1 MTAATTPPTPVISPT
16 TTPATPEVADDVV
29 DFDDRKF
36 ETQEDF
42 SKALFKEILDR
53 SGLDSFGD
61 VPIPK
66 RAVWE
71 DPGGSLMNVELN
83 QSSPFDKKSVVMGLF
98 HDDEEVRVYTL
109 PAEKGEAK
117 RYCLSKRGRTFVVE
131 TFSSLEMI
139 IDSLAEEYNTL
150 GIANEVI
157 DDDDDDDDEAANGVE
172 IVTHDISPIPT
183 VTS

>member
-1 MTAATTPPTPVISPT
+1 MTATTTPTPV
-16 TTPATPEVADDVV
+16 TPEAADDIV
-29 DFDDRKF
+29 DFDERKF

-71 DPGGSLMNVELN
+71 DPGGSLMNIEIN
-83 QSSPFDKKSVVMGLF
+83 EPSPFDKNSIVLGLF

-109 PAEKGEAK
+109 PKQRGEAK

-139 IDSLAEEYNTL
+139 IDSLAEEYHVL
-150 GIANEVI
+150 GITTEVI
-157 DDDDDDDDEAANGVE
+157 DDDDDDDEDETPANGVTNDG
-172 IVTHDISPIPT
+172 VAATPSSATPS

>member
-1 MTAATTPPTPVISPT
+1 MTATTTPAISPT
-16 TTPATPEVADDVV
+16 TTPVTPEADDIV
-29 DFDDRKF
+29 DFDERKF
-36 ETQEDF
+36 ETQDEF

-83 QSSPFDKKSVVMGLF
+83 KVSPFDKTSVVMGLF

-109 PAEKGEAK
+109 PTEKGEAK

-139 IDSLAEEYNTL
+139 IDALAEEYNTL
-150 GIANEVI
+150 GIATEVI
-157 DDDDDDDDEAANGVE
+157 DDDDDDETPANGIGEAASNEGVTATPS
-172 IVTHDISPIPT
+172 V